1 MTFTENIIL
10 IINNVAIFEVYI
22 CQQLQDSTI
31 ALQQT
36 CHANATL
43 QQQVQ
48 NLQEQSH
55 KGKRREEIEMTV
67 KVAEKSNG

>member
-48 NLQEQSH
+48 NLQISWP
-55 KGKRREEIEMTV
+55 
-67 KVAEKSNG
+67 